1 MDFMNLIEKEEK
13 SVTENGALGFKTTGS
28 KLVDLNFKI
37 PSFRKNIDTELF
49 EKALNEDTKLTIKWL
64 LYLRDIREGIGE
76 RKSFRNF
83 FIYLCD
89 KYIDLARAIIN
100 NVPIEEYGRWDD
112 YVDIAYH
119 TNNESIRNLIL
130 AKISKQLN
138 NDLQSKNVSLL
149 GKWLPSCNASS
160 KKTKAKADFVRRY
173 LHLTKKEYRKTLSKL
188 REYIDIVERKMS
200 ANDWDNIS
208 YPSVPSKANLNYK
221 DAFERHDRERRE
233 KYLESLKKGETKINA
248 NAMFL
253 HDIVHSYM
261 DYDYFSA
268 NDGVKEYDETLE
280 QLWKAQEKCEGF
292 RDTVVVRDGSG
303 SMTTA
308 IGNSNITALEVA
320 DAITLYCAENN
331 EGTFKDKFI
340 TFGSNAELVDVSHL
354 DNLHDKLKY
363 LQKYADYTSTNIEG
377 VFDLILETAVK
388 NNVSQEDMP
397 KTVLIISDTEFDMA
411 QGYYYEDHDNTTL
424 FETIAED
431 YKKEGY
437 KLPKLVFWNVN
448 SRTNTIPL
456 TQNENGVILISGFS
470 KNLVDMV
477 MSNELDCFEALKKV
491 LNSDRYRCVDGI
503 FERNCV

>member
-1 MDFMNLIEKEEK
+1 MDFMNLIEREEK

-49 EKALNEDTKLTIKWL
+49 EKALKEDTKLTIKWL
-64 LYLRDIREGIGE
+64 LYLRDIREGVGE
-76 RKSFRNF
+76 RKSFRKF

-89 KYIDLARAIIN
+89 KHVDLARALIN

-130 AKISKQLN
+130 EKISKQLN
-138 NDLQSKNVSLL
+138 NDLQGKNVSLL

-188 REYIDIVERKMS
+188 REHIDIVERKMS
-200 ANDWDNIS
+200 ENEWGEINYS
-208 YPSVPSKANLNYK
+208 VVPSKANLNYK
-221 DAFERHDRERRE
+221 DAFKRHDKERRE
-233 KYLESLKKGETKINA
+233 KYLDSLKKGEIKINA

-253 HDIVHSYM
+253 HDIVHSYTC
-261 DYDYFSA
+261 YDYL
-268 NDGVKEYDETLE
+268 NNGIKEYDETLE

-303 SMTTA
+303 SMTTTV
-308 IGNSNITALEVA
+308 GNSTITALEVA

-363 LQKYADYTSTNIEG
+363 LKKYTDYTSTNIEG

-388 NNVSQEDMP
+388 NNISQEDMP
-397 KTVLIISDTEFDMA
+397 NTVLIISDMEYNAA

-437 KLPKLVFWNVN
+437 KLPKLVFWNVD

-470 KNLVDMV
+470 KNLMDMV
-477 MSNELDCFEALKKV
+477 MSNELDPYKALVKQ
-491 LNSDRYRCVDGI
+491 LNVPRYEIVEKILDKT
-503 FERNCV
+503 